1 MDAEIKGFW
10 SFVCSLFGV
19 GLGTFLIGFLGKT
32 QIENRLRASIEHE
45 YSKDLECIKDE
56 IIRDQVKAI
65 EELKREIQIRDRAA
79 KIADLLSEWFSCPE
93 SRKKLNLLT
102 FEAFLWLPDEILE
115 DLSAVLSHS
124 PDAPDVRQVL
134 SKVRKHL
141 LEPTNLGPGKLIIFK
156 DDASK
161 CSCKNDQKLKIF

>member
-1 MDAEIKGFW
+1 MSGE
-10 SFVCSLFGV
+10 
-19 GLGTFLIGFLGKT
+19 
-32 QIENRLRASIEHE
+32 
-45 YSKDLECIKDE
+45 
-56 IIRDQVKAI
+56 
-65 EELKREIQIRDRAA
+65 
-79 KIADLLSEWFSCPE
+79 P
-93 SRKKLNLLT
+93 KKLNLLT

-141 LEPTNLGPGKLIIFK
+141 LELTNLGPGKLIIFK